1 MTTYLIRRVLQSI
14 VFLPLASLLI
24 YTLLVMWMP
33 SGPQSQYNYD
43 KAILDRDAQ
52 STDHS
57 SDLAFI
63 RADFA
68 DLEQR
73 YKLNNPWPLNY
84 FVWLFDPNDTSA
96 KGYNSQNKPIVI
108 QKGIDIG
115 IGSFRLRGSGMLT
128 GDFGTSTAYA
138 SGTAI
143 TTILA
148 SRWGGTFVLL
158 AASFL
163 IALLFGIPLGV
174 IGAVKQRSPLDHTI
188 TFFSL
193 AGLSIPSY
201 VIGLLF
207 IMFLAILPKSL
218 HDQNGWDWL
227 PWLPAGGMGND
238 DLWSRIT
245 HLALPA
251 LTLSLPQIAWVS
263 RHTRFALLDVLSQDY
278 IRTAWAKGLRSYKV
292 IFKHALRNS
301 LIPLITQVA
310 LLVPVLMSGAIV
322 VETVFALQGVGKAF
336 FRSIGGCLITYNSL
350 LTDPAPCPL
359 IGYFPIDYPL
369 ALTLLLIMLIIVAV
383 ANIVADAL
391 YAIVDP
397 RINYESKGR
406 TM

>member
-1 MTTYLIRRVLQSI
+1 
-14 VFLPLASLLI
+14 
-24 YTLLVMWMP
+24 MWMP
-33 SGPQSQYNYD
+33 SGPLSQYNYN
-43 KAILDRDAQ
+43 KSILDRDAQ

-57 SDLAFI
+57 SDLAFV

-73 YKLNNPWPLNY
+73 YKLNNPWPLNF
-84 FVWLFDPNDTSA
+84 FVWLFDPNDKSA

-193 AGLSIPSY
+193 AGLSVPSY

-218 HDQNGWDWL
+218 HDQNGWAWL

-238 DLWSRIT
+238 DL
-245 HLALPA
+245 
-251 LTLSLPQIAWVS
+251 
-263 RHTRFALLDVLSQDY
+263 
-278 IRTAWAKGLRSYKV
+278 
-292 IFKHALRNS
+292 
-301 LIPLITQVA
+301 
-310 LLVPVLMSGAIV
+310 
-322 VETVFALQGVGKAF
+322 
-336 FRSIGGCLITYNSL
+336 
-350 LTDPAPCPL
+350 
-359 IGYFPIDYPL
+359 
-369 ALTLLLIMLIIVAV
+369 
-383 ANIVADAL
+383 
-391 YAIVDP
+391 
-397 RINYESKGR
+397 
-406 TM
+406 

>member
-1 MTTYLIRRVLQSI
+1 MTTYLIRRILQSI
-14 VFLPLASLLI
+14 IFLPLASLLI

-33 SGPQSQYNYD
+33 SGPQSQYNAE
-43 KAILDRDAQ
+43 KVILDRAAQDA
-52 STDHS
+52 TPMPE
-57 SDLAFI
+57 LAPT

-68 DLEQR
+68 DLEER
-73 YKLNNPWPLNY
+73 YKLNNPWPLNF
-84 FVWLFDPNDTSA
+84 FVWLFDPNDTTL
-96 KGYNSQNKPIVI
+96 KGYNIQGQPIVI
-108 QKGIDIG
+108 QKGINISL
-115 IGSFRLRGSGMLT
+115 GSLSLRGSGMLT

-138 SGTAI
+138 TGTPI

-148 SRWGGTFVLL
+148 SRWGGTLVLL
-158 AASFL
+158 SASFL
-163 IALLFGIPLGV
+163 IALLIGIPLGV
-174 IGAVKQRSPLDHTI
+174 AGAVRQRSPLDHTI

-193 AGLSIPSY
+193 AGLSVPSY

-207 IMFLAILPKSL
+207 IMFLAILPKAL

-227 PWLPAGGMGND
+227 PWLPAGGMGDD
-238 DLWSRIT
+238 DLWSRVT

-251 LTLSLPQIAWVS
+251 TTLALPQLAWIS

-301 LIPLITQVA
+301 LIPLITQLA

-350 LTDPAPCPL
+350 LSDPAPCPA

-369 ALTLLLIMLIIVAV
+369 ALTLLLIMLVIVAV
-383 ANIVADAL
+383 ANVVADML
-391 YAIVDP
+391 YSVVDP